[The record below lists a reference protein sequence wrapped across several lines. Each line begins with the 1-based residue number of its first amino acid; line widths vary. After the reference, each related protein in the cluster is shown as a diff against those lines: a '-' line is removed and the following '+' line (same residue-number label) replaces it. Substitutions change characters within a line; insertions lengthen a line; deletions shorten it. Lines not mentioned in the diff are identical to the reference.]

1 MLNPTSLHALRAT
14 PDCTSTDIWDAF
26 TEGSSVKTFIAAER
40 SVDHV
45 ARNRPESIESVEGS
59 TIIAVQRAK
68 KQCGLAVCETLVWTV
83 HVGD

>member
-14 PDCTSTDIWDAF
+14 PDRTSTDIWDAF
-26 TEGSSVKTFIAAER
+26 TEGFSVKTFIAAER